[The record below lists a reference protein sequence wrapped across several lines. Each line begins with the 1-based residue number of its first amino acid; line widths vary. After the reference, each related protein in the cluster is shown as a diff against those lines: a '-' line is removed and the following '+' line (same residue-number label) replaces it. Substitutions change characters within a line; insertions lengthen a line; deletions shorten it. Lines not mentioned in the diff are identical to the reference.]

1 MIEEVGN
8 VRVDLRG
15 EFDELGQHSLDRRA
29 GQPIL
34 GETVRGDR
42 FELPELAQSLADRHQ
57 PTLHRLNVEPRIA
70 GHRASASS

>member
-1 MIEEVGN
+1 VGGWRCTYA
-8 VRVDLRG
+8 VIR

-42 FELPELAQSLADRHQ
+42 FELPELVQSLADRYQ
-57 PTLHRLNVEPRIA
+57 PALHGLNVKARMA
-70 GHRASASS
+70 GHRARASS